1 MDGIPKLVT
10 DLLMPDRDGGYA
22 KGYETRELIL
32 RTALHILIEEGYRA
46 MSMRRIASACGM
58 RLGNL
63 TYHYPTREDL
73 VRELLNAVISS
84 YELEFGAIVHAPG
97 LAPEERL
104 TRLCSLIIE
113 DIGSKKTTR
122 LFPELWALANHDAFV
137 YERVHELYD
146 RARAPL
152 VEIIAEMRPDL
163 PEADRLD
170 LALFISASMEGLTV
184 FAGYQMPFAQR
195 MRAVEQIAIRSFID
209 IVRSFIPPT

>member
-1 MDGIPKLVT
+1 MDQIPKLVT
-10 DLLMPDRDGGYA
+10 DLLMPGRERGYA

-46 MSMRRIASACGM
+46 MSMRRIAAACGM

-73 VRELLNAVISS
+73 VRELLNAVLSS
-84 YELEFGAIVHAPG
+84 YEVEFAAIVDAPG
-97 LAPEERL
+97 VPLEERL
-104 TRLCSLIIE
+104 ARVCGLIIE

-137 YERVHELYD
+137 HGLVHELYAG
-146 RARAPL
+146 ARAPL

-163 PEADRLD
+163 PEAARFD

-184 FAGYQMPFAQR
+184 FAGYEMPFADR
-195 MRAVEQIAIRSFID
+195 LPAVEQIAIRSFID
-209 IVRSFIPPT
+209 IVRSFSLPG

>member
-1 MDGIPKLVT
+1 MDQPPKLVT
-10 DLLMPDRDGGYA
+10 DLLMPGREGGYA

-32 RTALHILIEEGYRA
+32 RTALHTLIEEGYQA
-46 MSMRRIASACGM
+46 MSMRRIAAACGM

-84 YELEFGAIVHAPG
+84 YEVEFAAIVHAPG
-97 LAPEERL
+97 VPHEERL
-104 TRLCSLIIE
+104 ARVCSLIIE

-137 YERVHELYD
+137 YERMHELYD

-163 PEADRLD
+163 GEVARFD
-170 LALFISASMEGLTV
+170 LALFISASMEGLTI
-184 FAGYQMPFAQR
+184 FAGYRMPFAQR
-195 MRAVEQIAIRSFID
+195 LPAVEQVAIRSFID
-209 IVRSFIPPT
+209 IVRSYKSAA